1 METYQADA
9 PGNSSRK
16 RGEDVHGW
24 VQPLGQ
30 PFVTTAR
37 FVQDLKL
44 VLKDSNDSG
53 LGVARLQLGS
63 KWMSEKVCLGL
74 LLVGLESSLEECLEA
89 CGSFGCD
96 CCLGHDGN
104 R

>member
-24 VQPLGQ
+24 VQPFCQ
-30 PFVTTAR
+30 FVVTTAR
-37 FVQDLKL
+37 FVQELNL

-53 LGVARLQLGS
+53 SGVAGLQLGQQ
-63 KWMSEKVCLGL
+63 WMSEKVFFGL
-74 LLVGLESSLEECLEA
+74 LLVGLESRLEDHLEA
-89 CGSFGCD
+89 
-96 CCLGHDGN
+96 
-104 R
+104 